1 MFRQFKVFVQEN
13 LLKKRLYQVAPELR
27 PLPSP
32 VGDEYMLA
40 VLQYSRLIFTNSLT
54 ALAAERS
61 GFRFWRGLAR
71 WAICYISLLTTT
83 VIVRSILLERA
94 LMKRKESE

>member
-1 MFRQFKVFVQEN
+1 MFRQFKLFVQES

-32 VGDEYMLA
+32 IGDEYMLA
-40 VLQYSRLIFTNSLT
+40 VLQYSRLIFTNAVT
-54 ALAAERS
+54 ALAAERTL
-61 GFRFWRGLAR
+61 FRFWRGLAR
-71 WAICYISLLTTT
+71 WVVCYLSLLTTT
-83 VIVRSILLERA
+83 AIVRSILAERA